1 MQHRSNINSRD
12 GHSSTHDTRE
22 DRSQKRIHA
31 ASIKGTP
38 SPLAAPPT
46 HKITDLS
53 RSSRS
58 QCHVMI
64 KLDKSES
71 EAVLGQPENKG
82 GREDWREKLLL
93 QDAEQQQSALVVE
106 QSHGEEQC
114 EFSPCARYS

>member
-1 MQHRSNINSRD
+1 
-12 GHSSTHDTRE
+12 
-22 DRSQKRIHA
+22 
-31 ASIKGTP
+31 
-38 SPLAAPPT
+38 
-46 HKITDLS
+46 
-53 RSSRS
+53 
-58 QCHVMI
+58 MI